1 MDDRTDSKT
10 KKTGKEKRIDLSVAQ
25 VAGSA
30 LAAAVAAYLAGRLGV
45 YGTVIGAGIVS
56 VVATTGGSIFQHL
69 FRRTG
74 EQVKEATVS
83 TRPRPRRRQELGSR
97 TTASGTGARGATR
110 VRSAPSAGVT
120 MVLPTFDR
128 GGTEDEITSVAAAR
142 SADAT
147 RAMPRSSAAEAAQT
161 QILTATPAADE
172 TQALTVPPTAEE
184 TQVLSAPPT
193 ADETQVL
200 VPPGAEDATRPAP
213 QQDARTMALRTVAE
227 PPGGASVAQTPDV
240 AAPDAE
246 FRTLYGTRLRG
257 RRRTLL
263 AALAVFL
270 LAMAGVTAF
279 ELATGHDAAGGNGTS
294 VSNFF
299 RSGGGGDSAPTT
311 PTPQPST
318 STEDTDH
325 GGATEGP
332 TPQPDA
338 TDGSTDSGSDAHS
351 GAERGSDT
359 GSGSDDEST
368 APSPSPSD
376 GDESSD
382 PAPTPTDGSD
392 DGASS
397 SPDTGSGAD
406 GAQDAGQTPAPGSS

>member
-10 KKTGKEKRIDLSVAQ
+10 KKTGREKRIDLSVAQ

-45 YGTVIGAGIVS
+45 YGTVIGAGVVS

-97 TTASGTGARGATR
+97 TAASSTGVRGATR
-110 VRSAPSAGVT
+110 VRSASSAGVT

-128 GGTEDEITSVAAAR
+128 GGTEDEITSVAAAGN
-142 SADAT
+142 ADAT
-147 RAMPRSSAAEAAQT
+147 RTLPRS
-161 QILTATPAADE
+161 PALD
-172 TQALTVPPTAEE
+172 E
-184 TQVLSAPPT
+184 TQVLTASSA

-200 VPPGAEDATRPAP
+200 VPPGAEDATRTVP

-227 PPGGASVAQTPDV
+227 PPGGASVAETSDE
-240 AAPDAE
+240 AHDDE
-246 FRTLYGTRLRG
+246 SRTLYGTRLRG
-257 RRRTLL
+257 RRRTWL

-318 STEDTDH
+318 SSEDTDR
-325 GGATEGP
+325 GGVTEGP

-338 TDGSTDSGSDAHS
+338 TDGTADSGSDANS
-351 GAERGSDT
+351 GAD
-359 GSGSDDEST
+359 SGSDSSDDETT

-376 GDESSD
+376 GDESAD
-382 PAPTPTDGSD
+382 PTPTPTDGSD

>member
-1 MDDRTDSKT
+1 MDDRTESQT
-10 KKTGKEKRIDLSVAQ
+10 KKTGKGKRIDLSVAQ

-45 YGTVIGAGIVS
+45 YGTVIGAGVVS
-56 VVATTGGSIFQHL
+56 VVATTGGSVFQHL

-97 TTASGTGARGATR
+97 TTAPSTGARGATR
-110 VRSAPSAGVT
+110 VRSASSAGVT

-142 SADAT
+142 NADAT
-147 RAMPRSSAAEAAQT
+147 RTLPSSPALDET
-161 QILTATPAADE
+161 QVLTVPPAADE
-172 TQALTVPPTAEE
+172 TQVLT
-184 TQVLSAPPT
+184 
-193 ADETQVL
+193 
-200 VPPGAEDATRPAP
+200 PPGAEDATRPVP
-213 QQDARTMALRTVAE
+213 QQDARTMALRTVEE
-227 PPGGASVAQTPDV
+227 PPGGASVAETPE
-240 AAPDAE
+240 AE

-318 STEDTDH
+318 STEDTDP

-351 GAERGSDT
+351 GADSGSDT
-359 GSGSDDEST
+359 GSGSDDGTTS
-368 APSPSPSD
+368 PSPSPSD
-376 GDESSD
+376 GDESPD
-382 PAPTPTDGSD
+382 PEPTPTDGAD
-392 DGASS
+392 DGATS
-397 SPDTGSGAD
+397 SPDSGSGAD
-406 GAQDAGQTPAPGSS
+406 GAQDAGQTPAPGSP

>member
-1 MDDRTDSKT
+1 MDDRTDSKA
-10 KKTGKEKRIDLSVAQ
+10 KQTGRGKRIDLSVHQ

-45 YGTVIGAGIVS
+45 YGTVIGAGVVS

-97 TTASGTGARGATR
+97 ATAPSTGARGAAR
-110 VRSAPSAGVT
+110 VRSASSAGVT

-128 GGTEDEITSVAAAR
+128 GGTEDEITSVAAAGN
-142 SADAT
+142 ADAT
-147 RAMPRSSAAEAAQT
+147 RTLPRTPALDET
-161 QILTATPAADE
+161 QLLTASPAADE
-172 TQALTVPPTAEE
+172 TQVLTVS
-184 TQVLSAPPT
+184 SA

-200 VPPGAEDATRPAP
+200 VPPGAEDATRPVP

-227 PPGGASVAQTPDV
+227 PPGGASVAESSEE
-240 AAPDAE
+240 APE
-246 FRTLYGTRLRG
+246 EESRTLYGTRLRG
-257 RRRTLL
+257 RRRTWL

-279 ELATGHDAAGGNGTS
+279 ELATGHDAAGGSGTS

-299 RSGGGGDSAPTT
+299 RSGGGGGSAPTT
-311 PTPQPST
+311 PTPRPST
-318 STEDTDH
+318 SSEDTDR

-338 TDGSTDSGSDAHS
+338 TGGSADSDTQSGSDS
-351 GAERGSDT
+351 SDT
-359 GSGSDDEST
+359 GSGSDGEST

-376 GDESSD
+376 GDETAD
-382 PAPTPTDGSD
+382 PTPTPTDGSD

-397 SPDTGSGAD
+397 SPDAGSGDD

>member
-1 MDDRTDSKT
+1 MDDRTESKT
-10 KKTGKEKRIDLSVAQ
+10 KKTGKEKRIDLSLAQ
-25 VAGSA
+25 VSGSA

-45 YGTVIGAGIVS
+45 YGTVIGAGVVS
-56 VVATTGGSIFQHL
+56 VVATTGGSIFHHL

-97 TTASGTGARGATR
+97 MTAPGTGARGATR
-110 VRSAPSAGVT
+110 VRSASSAGVT

-128 GGTEDEITSVAAAR
+128 GGTEDEITSVAAAKD
-142 SADAT
+142 ADAT
-147 RAMPRSSAAEAAQT
+147 RTLPRSSA
-161 QILTATPAADE
+161 LDSS
-172 TQALTVPPTAEE
+172 AL
-184 TQVLSAPPT
+184 
-193 ADETQVL
+193 DETQVL
-200 VPPGAEDATRPAP
+200 TAASPAADDTQILIPPGAEDATRPVP
-213 QQDARTMALRTVAE
+213 QQDTRTMALRTVTE
-227 PPGGASVAQTPDV
+227 PPGGASVAETPDET
-240 AAPDAE
+240 PEGE

-279 ELATGHDAAGGNGTS
+279 ELATGHDAAGSNGTS

-299 RSGGGGDSAPTT
+299 RSGGDSAPTT

-318 STEDTDH
+318 STEDTDR

-338 TDGSTDSGSDAHS
+338 TDGSADSGSDAHS
-351 GAERGSDT
+351 GADSGSDT

-376 GDESSD
+376 GDESAD
-382 PAPTPTDGSD
+382 PTPTPTDGGD

-397 SPDTGSGAD
+397 SPDAGSGTD
-406 GAQDAGQTPAPGSS
+406 DAQDAGQTPAPGSS

>member
-1 MDDRTDSKT
+1 MDDRTESKT

-25 VAGSA
+25 VSGSA

-45 YGTVIGAGIVS
+45 YGTVIGAGVVS

-83 TRPRPRRRQELGSR
+83 TRPRPRRRQQLGSR
-97 TTASGTGARGATR
+97 MTAPSTGARGATR
-110 VRSAPSAGVT
+110 VRSASSAGVT

-128 GGTEDEITSVAAAR
+128 GGTEDEITSVAAAKN
-142 SADAT
+142 ADAT
-147 RAMPRSSAAEAAQT
+147 RPLPRPSAAEET
-161 QILTATPAADE
+161 QALTALPADDETQVLTASPAADE
-172 TQALTVPPTAEE
+172 TQ
-184 TQVLSAPPT
+184 VLS
-193 ADETQVL
+193 
-200 VPPGAEDATRPAP
+200 PPGAEDATRPVP
-213 QQDARTMALRTVAE
+213 QQDTRTMALRTVAE
-227 PPGGASVAQTPDV
+227 PPGGASVAETPEET
-240 AAPDAE
+240 PDAE

-318 STEDTDH
+318 TTEDTDR
-325 GGATEGP
+325 GGATEEP

-338 TDGSTDSGSDAHS
+338 TDGSTDSGSEAPS
-351 GAERGSDT
+351 GADSGSDT
-359 GSGSDDEST
+359 GSGSDDETT

-376 GDESSD
+376 GDESPD
-382 PAPTPTDGSD
+382 PEPTPTDRAD

-406 GAQDAGQTPAPGSS
+406 GAQDTGQTPAPGSS

>member
-1 MDDRTDSKT
+1 MDDRTDSKA
-10 KKTGKEKRIDLSVAQ
+10 KPTGRGKRIDLSVAQ

-45 YGTVIGAGIVS
+45 YGTVIGAGVVS

-97 TTASGTGARGATR
+97 ATAPATGARGAAR

-128 GGTEDEITSVAAAR
+128 GGTEDEITSVAAATN
-142 SADAT
+142 ADAT
-147 RAMPRSSAAEAAQT
+147 RTLPRTPALDET
-161 QILTATPAADE
+161 QLLTAPPTADE
-172 TQALTVPPTAEE
+172 TQVLTAS
-184 TQVLSAPPT
+184 SA

-200 VPPGAEDATRPAP
+200 VPPGAEDATRPVP
-213 QQDARTMALRTVAE
+213 QQDTRTMALRTVAE
-227 PPGGASVAQTPDV
+227 PPGGASVAETPDE
-240 AAPDAE
+240 APE
-246 FRTLYGTRLRG
+246 EESRTLYGTRLRG
-257 RRRTLL
+257 RRRTWL

-279 ELATGHDAAGGNGTS
+279 ELATGHDAAGGSGTS

-299 RSGGGGDSAPTT
+299 RSGGGDSAPTT

-318 STEDTDH
+318 SSEDTDR
-325 GGATEGP
+325 GATEGP

-338 TDGSTDSGSDAHS
+338 TDGSADSGSGADS
-351 GAERGSDT
+351 GADSGSDT

-376 GDESSD
+376 GDESAD
-382 PAPTPTDGSD
+382 PTPTPTDGPD